1 MVTGVALPLLGT
13 TMVTG
18 VALPSLGT
26 AMVTGVALPS
36 LGTEGENQ
44 FQISVDSD
52 RIIMKDG
59 Q

>member
-1 MVTGVALPLLGT
+1 
-13 TMVTG
+13 MVTG

-44 FQISVDSD
+44 FQFSVDSD